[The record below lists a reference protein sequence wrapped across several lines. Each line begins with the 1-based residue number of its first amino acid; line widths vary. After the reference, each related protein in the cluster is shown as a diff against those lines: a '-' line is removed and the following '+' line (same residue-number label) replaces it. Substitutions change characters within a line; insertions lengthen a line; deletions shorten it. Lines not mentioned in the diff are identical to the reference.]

1 MNSKSKSIG
10 DNSTQPDT
18 SLQDRGR
25 GWNFAGGRMPK
36 DAAIVI
42 EWIEHADKWRVI
54 AGGMDES
61 GLTNTVLLL
70 STRPQ
75 WMRSTHSSRCAY

>member
-10 DNSTQPDT
+10 DNPIQPDT
-18 SLQDRGR
+18 SLQARGR

-36 DAAIVI
+36 DAVIVI

-54 AGGMDES
+54 AGG
-61 GLTNTVLLL
+61 
-70 STRPQ
+70 
-75 WMRSTHSSRCAY
+75 